1 MMHIEFDDAKDAANI
16 AKHGISLALDAVI
29 LENAVGQLVD
39 DRQNYGETRV
49 NVFGLI
55 AGRLFV
61 CTTTMRGET
70 YRIISVR
77 KASRQEQRLWLS

>member
-1 MMHIEFDDAKDAANI
+1 MDIEFDDAKDAANI
-16 AKHGISLALDAVI
+16 AKHGLSLALGAVI
-29 LENAVGQLVD
+29 LENAVGELVD

-77 KASRQEQRLWLS
+77 KASRQEQRIWLS

>member
-1 MMHIEFDDAKDAANI
+1 MDIEFDDAKDAANI
-16 AKHGISLALDAVI
+16 AKHCISLALGAVI
-29 LENAVGQLVD
+29 LENAVGKTID
-39 DRQNYGETRV
+39 DRQNYGETGV
-49 NVFGLI
+49 NAFGLI